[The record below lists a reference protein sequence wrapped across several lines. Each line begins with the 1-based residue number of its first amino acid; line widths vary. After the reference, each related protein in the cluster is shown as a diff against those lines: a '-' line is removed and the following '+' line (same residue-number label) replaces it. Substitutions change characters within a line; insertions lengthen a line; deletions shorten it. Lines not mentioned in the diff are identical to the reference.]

1 MFLAKKKEEGHHPL
15 INLKYLN
22 IYRHFKRD
30 GIHLTKD
37 LLQRN
42 EFLIKKRFKIDVC
55 FLIHPNKQSRRYMRL
70 RLEKNLCR
78 FLLFSIWFFQR
89 NSRGRE
95 RPFLIPLYHFYTFH
109 EHLHS
114 SRMIAA
120 VS

>member
-42 EFLIKKRFKIDVC
+42 EFLIKKGLKKMLVFLYIQTNNQEDICGFDWRRTYADFFFFLSGFFK
-55 FLIHPNKQSRRYMRL
+55 
-70 RLEKNLCR
+70 ETA
-78 FLLFSIWFFQR
+78 
-89 NSRGRE
+89 GE
-95 RPFLIPLYHFYTFH
+95 GGGHF
-109 EHLHS
+109 
-114 SRMIAA
+114 
-120 VS
+120 

>member
-78 FLLFSIWFFQR
+78 FLLFSICFFQR
-89 NSRGRE
+89 NSRERG